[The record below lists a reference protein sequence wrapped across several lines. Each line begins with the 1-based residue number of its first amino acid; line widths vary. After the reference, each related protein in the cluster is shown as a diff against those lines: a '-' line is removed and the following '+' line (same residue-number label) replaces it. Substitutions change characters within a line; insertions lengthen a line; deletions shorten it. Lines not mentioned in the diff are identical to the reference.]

1 MTKGVK
7 LDHSKAEVILAM
19 RFGQESE
26 AVPRKVYMSYAA
38 IARITKVNYNT
49 VRRYCVQF

>member
-7 LDHSKAEVILAM
+7 LDHSKVEVILAM
-19 RFGQESE
+19 RFGQESG